1 MGRLEVI
8 VRDVHGDRLYIAE
21 DCIGMLRSKFE
32 KLPAL
37 ISAELQVGV
46 LNEVVHNLLG
56 NLAPLVRSSYDGHA
70 DRTMKAGDK
79 LIPCRA
85 VVALGAGPY

>member
-8 VRDVHGDRLYIAE
+8 VRDVYGDRLYIAE
-21 DCIGMLRSKFE
+21 DRIGMPGSKLE
-32 KLPAL
+32 KLAAL
-37 ISAELQVGV
+37 ICAELQVGV

-56 NLAPLVRSSYDGHA
+56 NLAPLARSPYDGNA
-70 DRTMKAGDK
+70 DGAMKARDK

-85 VVALGAGPY
+85 VVALGASSY